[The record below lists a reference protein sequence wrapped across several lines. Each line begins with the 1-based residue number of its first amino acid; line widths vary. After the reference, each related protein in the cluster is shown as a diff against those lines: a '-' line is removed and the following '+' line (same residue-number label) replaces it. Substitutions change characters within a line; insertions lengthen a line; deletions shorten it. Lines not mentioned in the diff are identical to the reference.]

1 MLCILFSC
9 FLETEKDIM
18 EIPLFGQNELEQQN
32 QRRYADFIL
41 NLIDEWLLIIDYVN
55 EKGHMKILKTEQQ
68 IIKFCLKRIVEVLYT
83 TKQEQNNT
91 IEK

>member
-1 MLCILFSC
+1 MYFI
-9 FLETEKDIM
+9 FLLLGDRKRHHGNTLVG
-18 EIPLFGQNELEQQN
+18 PNELEQQN

-68 IIKFCLKRIVEVLYT
+68 IIKFCLKSIVEVLYT